1 MIKKYMLPILGSAI
15 FDNLAADTV
24 WLSTKEAARFLG
36 ISPNA
41 LRILVC
47 RGKVNF
53 FKMGTRLKFSKNDL
67 VNLLKKGN

>member
-1 MIKKYMLPILGSAI
+1 MIKKYKLPDLGGSI

-47 RGKVNF
+47 RGSVNF
-53 FKMGTRLKFSKNDL
+53 FKMGTRLKFSKSDL
-67 VNLLKKGN
+67 LSLLKKGS